1 MTKKKVEFY
10 QIDYI
15 DENEQANYIATYEA
29 NQLKKAIEHV
39 NVLNN
44 ANACLNEDTYFV
56 LDKYEEITEDEA
68 EIVEYNI
75 TNAQSILDQKADIL
89 AGRK

>member
-29 NQLKKAIEHV
+29 NQLEKAIEHV

>member
-1 MTKKKVEFY
+1 MTKKCFY

-15 DENEQANYIATYEA
+15 DSKEQANYIATYNSEE
-29 NQLKKAIEHV
+29 LSKAIEHV

-44 ANACLNEDTYFV
+44 ANMCLNKDTYFV

-75 TNAQSILDQKADIL
+75 TNAEPLYDKV
-89 AGRK
+89 